1 MTSFE
6 KLRVTASSIYC
17 KHNVLTKLLLA
28 VFSNPIQG
36 SKVMDEQ
43 DYSRFTALHASN
55 KLLSPED
62 PAHVIAALVVGG
74 AKKEYSGGYYNWDGE
89 EFAEFM
95 RKK

>member
-1 MTSFE
+1 M
-6 KLRVTASSIYC
+6 YC
-17 KHNVLTKLLLA
+17 KHNVLTVLSPLE
-28 VFSNPIQG
+28 SIQG
-36 SKVMDEQ
+36 SKAMSDQ
-43 DYSRFTALHASN
+43 DYNRFATLYATD

-74 AKKEYSGGYYNWDGE
+74 AKKEYSGGYYEWDGE